1 MLAAIGCRESRKV
14 GKKDSMRILFGLV
27 IVGLILFL
35 FAEQGRPLLRL
46 GDAAY
51 YTAARLDHFIRYRN
65 GKPLRGTP
73 DLDNLET
80 RLQEQGIETGAPVF
94 MRIFKKESLLELW
107 VERQGRFV
115 LFASYPICR
124 WSGALG
130 PKLRQGDRQS
140 PEGFYT
146 VERAQLNPNSR
157 WHLSF
162 NLGYP
167 NAFDKAHQRT
177 GDFLMVHGGCG
188 SIGCYAVTNPVI
200 DEIWNLINAAY
211 DAGQPR
217 FHVHVF
223 PYRPTAWNR
232 DLHEGAHWQAFW
244 SDLENG
250 YEQFEETRIPPLVSV
265 CEGRYV
271 VKPAASLRSS
281 HAKVEENCPA
291 VARR

>member
-1 MLAAIGCRESRKV
+1 
-14 GKKDSMRILFGLV
+14 MRILFGLAIAV
-27 IVGLILFL
+27 LIVFL
-35 FAEQGRPLLRL
+35 FVEQGRPLLRL
-46 GDAAY
+46 ADAAY
-51 YTAARLDHFIRYRN
+51 FMGARIDHLIRYRN

-73 DLDNLET
+73 DLDNLEA
-80 RLQEQGIETGAPVF
+80 RLQQQGIEPGAPVF
-94 MRIFKKESLLELW
+94 VRIFKKESLLELW
-107 VERQGRFV
+107 IERQGRFV

-130 PKLRQGDRQS
+130 PKIRQGDRQS

-146 VERAQLNPNSR
+146 VARGQLNPNSR

-223 PYRPTAWNR
+223 PFRPTAWNR
-232 DLHEGAHWQAFW
+232 KLHEGAHWQAFW
-244 SDLENG
+244 GDLEKG
-250 YEQFEETRIPPLVSV
+250 YEQFETARIPPLVSV

-281 HAKVEENCPA
+281 HAKVETNCPA
-291 VARR
+291 VATR

>member
-1 MLAAIGCRESRKV
+1 
-14 GKKDSMRILFGLV
+14 MRILFGLAIAAL
-27 IVGLILFL
+27 IVFL
-35 FAEQGRPLLRL
+35 FAEQGRPLMRL

-51 YTAARLDHFIRYRN
+51 YTAARLDHIIRYRN

-73 DLDNLET
+73 DLDNLEV
-80 RLQEQGIETGAPVF
+80 RLQEQGIEPGAPVF
-94 MRIFKKESLLELW
+94 LRIFKKESLAELW
-107 VERQGRFV
+107 MERQGRFV
-115 LFASYPICR
+115 LFATYPICR

-130 PKLRQGDRQS
+130 PKLQQGDRQS

-146 VERAQLNPNSR
+146 VAKAQLNPNSR

-167 NAFDKAHQRT
+167 NAFDKAHKRT

-200 DEIWNLINAAY
+200 DEIWQLINAAY

-223 PYRPTAWNR
+223 PFRPNAWNWN
-232 DLHEGAHWQAFW
+232 LHQGAHWQAFW
-244 SDLENG
+244 GDLEKG
-250 YEQFEETRIPPLVSV
+250 YQAFEQARVPPLVSV

-271 VKPAASLRSS
+271 VKPAPSLRSS